1 MFKNNNILTHFIL
14 PTSIP
19 NTLNPH
25 CFTYTTSA
33 IIKSI
38 PDKHSLAFSCDHM
51 RRSSSIASPHS
62 SQLIYYVRFMRSAY
76 SFHRVCFDAYPISYL
91 FASHLSHYV
100 LNVTCRLRRRRV
112 GRSERFSAINFLRSS
127 NLVIRFAS
135 PTASLALFWKS

>member
-100 LNVTCRLRRRRV
+100 LNVTVLILECL
-112 GRSERFSAINFLRSS
+112 SKYWHHLSISLCSSMKKLLLYPFTFELAI
-127 NLVIRFAS
+127 
-135 PTASLALFWKS
+135 

>member
-1 MFKNNNILTHFIL
+1 MKKHRVTFKNNNILTHFIL

-38 PDKHSLAFSCDHM
+38 PDKHSLAFSCVHM

-100 LNVTCRLRRRRV
+100 LNETSE
-112 GRSERFSAINFLRSS
+112 RSERAERPFELLQRGG
-127 NLVIRFAS
+127 
-135 PTASLALFWKS
+135 K